1 MVYPYT
7 NTTLV
12 DYNILSL
19 FFLFQS
25 FILVQLIYSVVIIS
39 AIRKSDSVIRVHI
52 LILLQIFSHV
62 DYHRVSNDF
71 LRLFHTCK
79 YMH

>member
-52 LILLQIFSHV
+52 LILLHFFP
-62 DYHRVSNDF
+62 R
-71 LRLFHTCK
+71 RLSQSLK
-79 YMH
+79 RLS